1 MSIETGQIKKEM
13 IIAAL
18 GIVMLTAGFIFE
30 SGILLH
36 SSPLALLFI
45 VVAGFL
51 LSLRFKLPGG
61 IFLLFG
67 GLALVVHPLMFVST
81 LWLIPG
87 GAVTGL
93 SGSLV
98 LINWWRQNDN

>member
-13 IIAAL
+13 VIATL
-18 GIVMLTAGFIFE
+18 GIVMLTAGFIFQ
-30 SGILLH
+30 SGVLLH

-61 IFLLFG
+61 TFLFFG
-67 GLALVVHPLMFVST
+67 GLALAVHPLMFSSS

-87 GAVTGL
+87 GVVTGFAGFL
-93 SGSLV
+93 I
-98 LINWWRQNDN
+98 LINWWRQNGN